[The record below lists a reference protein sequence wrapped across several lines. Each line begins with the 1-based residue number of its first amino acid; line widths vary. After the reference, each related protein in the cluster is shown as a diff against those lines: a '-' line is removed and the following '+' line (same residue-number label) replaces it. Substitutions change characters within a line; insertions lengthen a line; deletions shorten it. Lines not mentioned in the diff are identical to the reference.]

1 MVFLLIILDILYTH
15 IDSFISEK
23 YEVTNLSSF
32 TLLYKISYWLVEK
45 CITYRPYLFWV
56 SLLMLWNVVSYFWST
71 IHILKILLR
80 LTILNNLLRFNKGIL
95 NGIPLGD
102 TGYPLHPNKIL
113 LMILWALSETRLGGK
128 TPT

>member
-45 CITYRPYLFWV
+45 CITYRPYSFWV
-56 SLLMLWNVVSYFWST
+56 SHLMLWNFVSYSIST
-71 IHILKILLR
+71 IHVLKILLC
-80 LTILNNLLRFNKGIL
+80 LTILNNVLRFNTGIL

-102 TGYPLHPNKIL
+102 TKYPLHPNQFL
-113 LMILWALSETRLGGK
+113 LMILWDLSETRLGVK